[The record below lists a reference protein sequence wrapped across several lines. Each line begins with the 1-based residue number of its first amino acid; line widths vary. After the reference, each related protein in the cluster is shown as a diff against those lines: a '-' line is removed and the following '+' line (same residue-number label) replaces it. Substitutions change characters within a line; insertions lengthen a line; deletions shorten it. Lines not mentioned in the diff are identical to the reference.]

1 MQRIKTSQIV
11 DRIGKKSLE
20 SIITALVT
28 ILIREDIIANEN
40 EFIEIV
46 DSIELAEKLIKEE

>member
-1 MQRIKTSQIV
+1 MQRIQTSQIV